1 MNICEYKVK
10 KTFFVKVEKF
20 RKERDMNIIEA
31 LAFLGMKKTA
41 YYECRKTS
49 MISRW
54 VVKKILGS
62 PYAKSVFN
70 VSDFE
75 KVC

>member
-1 MNICEYKVK
+1 MKSYCFILKNKNMNICEYKVK
-10 KTFFVKVEKF
+10 KTFFVKIEKF

-49 MISRW
+49 MISR
-54 VVKKILGS
+54 
-62 PYAKSVFN
+62 
-70 VSDFE
+70 
-75 KVC
+75 